1 MSAPQKIMRYLTS
14 AQVAEILNV
23 RVEYV
28 TKLCRRGELPGA
40 FKVGR
45 SLRIP
50 ESAIARYVASCER
63 AAS

>member
-1 MSAPQKIMRYLTS
+1 MSLPTKLENYLTT
-14 AQVAEILNV
+14 AEVARVLRV

-28 TKLCRRGELPGA
+28 TKLCRRGDLPGA
-40 FKVGR
+40 FRVGR

-50 ESAIARYVASCER
+50 ESAVRRYVASCEK

>member
-1 MSAPQKIMRYLTS
+1 MTAQKIQRYLTS
-14 AQVAEILNV
+14 SQVADILNV

-28 TKLCRRGELPGA
+28 TKLCRRGDLPGA

-50 ESAIARYVASCER
+50 ESAIGRYVASCER

>member
-1 MSAPQKIMRYLTS
+1 MSAVSKIENYLTS
-14 AQVAEILNV
+14 AEVARLLRV

-28 TKLCRRGELPGA
+28 TKLCRRGDLPGA
-40 FKVGR
+40 FKIGR

-50 ESAIARYVASCER
+50 ESAVRRYVASCER

>member
-1 MSAPQKIMRYLTS
+1 MSTQKLQRYLTS
-14 AQVAEILNV
+14 SQVAEILNV
-23 RVEYV
+23 RVQYV
-28 TKLCRRGELPGA
+28 TKLCRRGDLPGA

-50 ESAIARYVASCER
+50 ESAIPRYIASCEK

>member
-1 MSAPQKIMRYLTS
+1 MSAQKLQRYLTS
-14 AQVAEILNV
+14 AQVAEVLNV

-28 TKLCRRGELPGA
+28 TKLCRRGDLPGA

-50 ESAIARYVASCER
+50 EAAIGRYVASCEK

>member
-1 MSAPQKIMRYLTS
+1 MSAQQKLARYLTT
-14 AQVAEILNV
+14 AEVADVLNV

-28 TKLCRRGELPGA
+28 TKLCRRGDLPGA

-50 ESAIARYVASCER
+50 ESAIRQYVASCER